1 MRLRSFLRYLLPL
14 LALLAMV
21 PLSLWYGLAAR
32 FAPDDAMNLGQVL
45 RDGWEKLL
53 RSQVDFLHSTYRPLG
68 GLFYLSVY
76 KQFGLNPLPY
86 RIVLHA
92 ALAVNVWLA
101 FRLAWLLSRS
111 HAVAALTATG
121 FGYHA
126 AQFNLHF
133 ETSVVYDVL
142 CTFFYLLALC
152 LYVGPRVRRQPL
164 GLARGAAIA
173 AAYVAAMNAKEMAVS
188 LPVALLLFEAVYF
201 RRLSLRAVA
210 LPGAL
215 GLLTGLYIWG
225 RLRGPDALG
234 QMNGYVPQL
243 GVGAWLEAR
252 AHQAA
257 ELLYRTRDFG
267 PREFL
272 VFLGGMLLLALL
284 TRRRWVW
291 WAVGFWVIAA
301 LPVDFIRP
309 LRGGANLYLPLFGY
323 ALLVAALLVA
333 VSRRLIRK
341 PRARMAVL
349 SLLALLY
356 VGKLYRSRGGQ
367 GPPWVAS
374 QELTWNYIQQL
385 RAVPGLRAGQSIV
398 FLNDPFEVWDMYFLT
413 QIVTDDPAPNI
424 TLQRMLPQPLTEAE
438 LAGFDRVL
446 TVENGRVRLIR

>member
-1 MRLRSFLRYLLPL
+1 
-14 LALLAMV
+14 MV

-53 RSQVDFLHSTYRPLG
+53 RSQVDFLHSAYRPLG
-68 GLFYLSVY
+68 GLFYLAIY

-86 RIVLHA
+86 RLVLHA
-92 ALAVNVWLA
+92 ALAANVWLA
-101 FRLAWLLSRS
+101 FRLVWLLSRS
-111 HAVAALTATG
+111 HAVAALTAIG

-164 GLARGAAIA
+164 GMTRGAAVA
-173 AAYVAAMNAKEMAVS
+173 AAFVAAMNAKEMAVS
-188 LPVALLLFEAVYF
+188 LPVVLLLFEVVYF
-201 RRLSLRAVA
+201 RRLSLRSAI
-210 LPGAL
+210 LPSVL
-215 GLLTGLYIWG
+215 GMLTALYIWG
-225 RLRGPDALG
+225 RLRGPEAIG

-243 GVGAWLEAR
+243 GFGAWTEAR

-257 ELLYRTRDFG
+257 ELLYRTRDFN

-272 VFLGGMLLLALL
+272 LFLGAILLLAFLS
-284 TRRRWVW
+284 RRRWVW
-291 WAVGFWVIAA
+291 WAAGFWLVSA

-323 ALLVAALLVA
+323 ALLAAALLVS
-333 VSRRLIRK
+333 VSRRLVRR
-341 PRARMAVL
+341 PRPRMAL
-349 SLLALLY
+349 LALLALLY
-356 VGKLYRSRGGQ
+356 VGKLYHSRAEQ
-367 GPPWVAS
+367 GPPWLAS
-374 QELTWNYIQQL
+374 QEPTWNYIQQL
-385 RAVPGLRAGQSIV
+385 RALPELKAGQSIV

-413 QIVTDDPAPNI
+413 QIVLGDPAPNI
-424 TLQRMLPQPLTEAE
+424 TLQRMLPKALTAEE
-438 LAGFDRVL
+438 LAGFDRVV